1 MDTEQ
6 IEFLGMNPVGFWRRF
21 GAAFLDGLLFGLPL
35 SLLLSIILG
44 GEENEYLIEVITFLY
59 FLLLPLFWNGYTI
72 GKKIMGIRIVKM
84 NGENVG
90 ISNMLLRELV
100 GRLIYIITFGIGI
113 IVSAIMVAA
122 REDKR
127 SIHDLIAGTY
137 VTSNEP

>member
-6 IEFLGMNPVGFWRRF
+6 IEFSEMNPVGFWRRF

-72 GKKIMGIRIVKM
+72 GKKILGIRIVKM

-90 ISNMLLRELV
+90 IGNMLLRELV

-113 IVSAIMVAA
+113 IVSAIMVAV

>member
-6 IEFLGMNPVGFWRRF
+6 IEFLEMNPVGFWRRF

-72 GKKIMGIRIVKM
+72 GKKILGIRIVKM

-90 ISNMLLRELV
+90 IGNMLLRELV

-113 IVSAIMVAA
+113 IVSAIMVAV

>member
-90 ISNMLLRELV
+90 IGNMLLRELV

>member
-6 IEFLGMNPVGFWRRF
+6 IEFLDMNPVGFWRRF

-35 SLLLSIILG
+35 SLLISFIFG
-44 GEENEYLIEVITFLY
+44 GEENEYFVEVITFLY

-72 GKKIMGIRIVKM
+72 GKKIIGIRIVKM

-90 ISNMLLRELV
+90 IGNMLLREFV